1 MNHRV
6 IVACCVAVLFSLSLA
21 FGRGDDGKK
30 CPAGSSASCCAHGTK
45 ASLSTA
51 SKTDKDPTI
60 VPVSDKG
67 TVSNASG
74 KECAMKDAKNAANCT
89 AAERANCTAA
99 EKANCDMSKASMTK
113 AGTKADCCA
122 GKAKGAK
129 ASNSVKKS
137 SAKIVEAKGTN

>member
-1 MNHRV
+1 MNYRV
-6 IVACCVAVLFSLSLA
+6 IVGCCVAVLLSLSLA

-30 CPAGSSASCCAHGTK
+30 CPAGSSASCCALGTK

-51 SKTDKDPTI
+51 SKTDKDAVI
-60 VPVSDKG
+60 VPVNDKG
-67 TVSNASG
+67 VAQASG
-74 KECAMKDAKNAANCT
+74 KECAMKGVKDA
-89 AAERANCTAA
+89 ANCTAA

-129 ASNSVKKS
+129 ASNSVKKAG
-137 SAKIVEAKGTN
+137 AKIVEAKGTN